1 MSEELLKGLA
11 DRGLPVII
19 FRPGIVVGCGT
30 PASHWGVGKWASDTS
45 VTFWGK
51 GTNGLPFVIVEDV
64 ADAMVAVL
72 DREDLAGESFNLV
85 TNSGLS
91 ARDYAAAIEA
101 ETRIGLVTRPVSIA
115 HYFAGDVI
123 KNLVKYAIGHHK
135 KRRPS
140 YRDWASRSQRASY
153 SYAKAK
159 AMFGWKPAET
169 RDEILGTG
177 CSADGEE
184 LLQISDVGQGLSGQS
199 EYGRLGFIP
208 DYRTKMKVS
217 ICILEKDEASKI
229 SETLERLFDHQY
241 TCMPTPQIEKIDVSC
256 VANGCTDNT
265 ASIAGVDLAS
275 RRNSHPNKTFT
286 VHELEMPGKSN
297 AWNYYVHQV
306 SASDTDFY
314 VFMDADVI
322 FPKTDALTKLLN
334 TLIDAPEAFVSVGLP
349 LKDISRKSRQ
359 SLFDKSSLAISELT
373 RKGTPAI
380 SGLLYCARGSHLQ
393 KIWMPRGLPV
403 EDGFLAAMTFTN
415 GFTEPD
421 VRGRIVRADVPFFF
435 EAHKKLFRL
444 LRHQKRIIVGTAI
457 NAIIYR
463 YLWSS
468 ELDIGQG
475 SGR

>member
-1 MSEELLKGLA
+1 
-11 DRGLPVII
+11 
-19 FRPGIVVGCGT
+19 
-30 PASHWGVGKWASDTS
+30 
-45 VTFWGK
+45 
-51 GTNGLPFVIVEDV
+51 
-64 ADAMVAVL
+64 
-72 DREDLAGESFNLV
+72 
-85 TNSGLS
+85 
-91 ARDYAAAIEA
+91 
-101 ETRIGLVTRPVSIA
+101 
-115 HYFAGDVI
+115 
-123 KNLVKYAIGHHK
+123 
-135 KRRPS
+135 
-140 YRDWASRSQRASY
+140 
-153 SYAKAK
+153 
-159 AMFGWKPAET
+159 
-169 RDEILGTG
+169 
-177 CSADGEE
+177 
-184 LLQISDVGQGLSGQS
+184 
-199 EYGRLGFIP
+199 
-208 DYRTKMKVS
+208 MKVS
-217 ICILEKDEASKI
+217 ICILAKDEASRI
-229 SETLERLFDHQY
+229 GETLERLFDQELL
-241 TCMPTPQIEKIDVSC
+241 CMPTPQIEKIDVSC

-265 ASIAGVDLAS
+265 ASIAEVVFAS

-463 YLWSS
+463 YLWSLNS
-468 ELDIGQG
+468 TSDKVVGAEIHRLNDTEPEWVARMIRERANESWWVVPNSLIMARFRSLRRFKFVERLMRLPVVLAATFVELPVMLSANLTIRRGQG
-475 SGR
+475 IGYW